1 MPEKSTLEEVNDYS
15 EGEFVARFGSLY
27 EHSPWVAER
36 AYKERPFDTLQDLHG
51 AFVRAVH
58 DASEERKLALIRA
71 HPDLAGKAA
80 MAGELT
86 QESTSEQSSA
96 GLNRLSAEEYEEFTG
111 MNREYRRKFG
121 IPMVVAVRE
130 HTKET
135 ILANAEERLAHT
147 RDEEIETA
155 LGEISKIAYLRLRDL
170 LIEPSSDGTET
181 RTREIDPDEAKRTAT

>member
-1 MPEKSTLEEVNDYS
+1 MPEKIGLEEINDYS
-15 EGEFVARFGSLY
+15 EREFVARFGSLY
-27 EHSPWVAER
+27 EHSPWVAEA
-36 AYKERPFDTLQDLHG
+36 AYARRPFDGLQDLHR
-51 AFVRAVH
+51 AFVRSVH

-96 GLNRLSAEEYEEFTG
+96 GLDRLSAEEYEEFTR
-111 MNREYRRKFG
+111 MNQEYRKKFG

-130 HTKET
+130 HTKAT
-135 ILANAEERLAHT
+135 ILANAGERLAHT
-147 RDEEIETA
+147 RDQELETS

-170 LIEPSSDGTET
+170 IEPSSNGTET
-181 RTREIDPDEAKRTAT
+181 RTRASEPDEAGRTAT